1 MKAQAVAENAR
12 KAVEANCGET
22 TSVQNEVVAQAESLR
37 FDKERA
43 IATTTEELK
52 THMAQALSK
61 KSFSRAAAS

>member
-12 KAVEANCGET
+12 KAVEANCSET

-43 IATTTEELK
+43 IAT
-52 THMAQALSK
+52 AQALSK